1 MKRGLTALV
10 LLLVS
15 AGVMADDMNDAF
27 NTGSSYGKSNAG
39 QGTGSLNN
47 TDVIAG
53 AVPGYTSS
61 PSQSSS
67 YGGVTGGDGGIA
79 DKGQQALSTDDAA
92 SAVISSGNTNPA
104 VSIDPN
110 APYITN
116 GKSAE
121 NNADSIADGTNSQCT
136 TSTVS
141 KSTFENYTC
150 DHDVATVETCTR
162 TDTPTGSWQ
171 TTETTKTVTI
181 PNEQISFSNG
191 GGRDTL
197 FHFTPPSAGTIL
209 SASVKITMLKN
220 MNSSPFTISV
230 LGTSFSWHRTTISQN
245 LPGAAGYVFTGGQT
259 PNFTIHFDAS
269 CPSGMQQLCN
279 NMGGSMAGYF
289 SGGSWLRMDIT
300 YTVRTTTSVWT
311 PSVTS
316 SESCNFTKS
325 AGTLISSQC
334 TTAGGDKQVVQN
346 GQTYTVHSDCWQ
358 TTDYYSVPVNSVGT
372 CGSLINNSA
381 CTESAHV
388 CTETTSGT
396 CTHES
401 ETWQCQT
408 VYSSSGLLCGG
419 TYFCQ
424 TGDCSDTNGAGDSG
438 FDTAVAKLAGL
449 ASAGDDVKNDQVNVK
464 AFTGEA
470 MSCRKA
476 AAGFSNCCKDSGW
489 GQDVGLNKCNS
500 DEKALAAAKAKKI
513 TVSVGERC
521 DHSVLGVCIQKS
533 QVYCVFGG
541 KLARII
547 QEQGRRD
554 QLGIGFGSGDS
565 PNCSGITV
573 PQLQAINF
581 DKINFSDFYQD
592 LMDNQKIPNTDSM
605 VAQVKQKI
613 AAQVNQTTGGTTK

>member
-1 MKRGLTALV
+1 MKRGLTVLV

-27 NTGSSYGKSNAG
+27 NTGSSYGKDSAG
-39 QGTGSLNN
+39 QGTSDLNS
-47 TDVIAG
+47 TGVVSG
-53 AVPGYTSS
+53 AIPGYTSS

-67 YGGVTGGDGGIA
+67 YGGVTGSDGGIA

-104 VSIDPN
+104 VTIDPD

-121 NNADSIADGTNSQCT
+121 DNADSIADGTNSQCT

-150 DHDVATVETCTR
+150 DHDVATVETCAR
-162 TDTPTGSWQ
+162 TGSIKVTG
-171 TTETTKTVTI
+171 TTETYNTQLILNAADASPVLLDDYWVRYDFTAPADGVVSSGTWEFLYPSDSSYHGDSADRLWYSIKALGYTTDRAKTNRSGSFPIASQHITKGQTVSLYLRYDTDG
-181 PNEQISFSNG
+181 NYGTLRDWMVNQIKSGKDVFRVTLPLAAE
-191 GGRDTL
+191 RDTTTSQVVWSESCG
-197 FHFTPPSAGTIL
+197 FDKSKATSSAGTTC
-209 SASVKITMLKN
+209 VD
-220 MNSSPFTISV
+220 P
-230 LGTSFSWHRTTISQN
+230 
-245 LPGAAGYVFTGGQT
+245 GGQ
-259 PNFTIHFDAS
+259 
-269 CPSGMQQLCN
+269 
-279 NMGGSMAGYF
+279 
-289 SGGSWLRMDIT
+289 
-300 YTVRTTTSVWT
+300 RTTTV
-311 PSVTS
+311 
-316 SESCNFTKS
+316 
-325 AGTLISSQC
+325 
-334 TTAGGDKQVVQN
+334 N
-346 GQTYTVHSDCWQ
+346 GKTYTQSADCWE
-358 TTDYYSVPVNSVGT
+358 YSDAYVVPVNSVGT
-372 CGSLINNSA
+372 CGSLIKNSA
-381 CTESAHV
+381 CTESSHT

-424 TGDCSDTNGAGDSG
+424 TGDCSDTNGAGDNG

-449 ASAGDDVKNDQVNVK
+449 ASAGDDIKNDQVNVK

-489 GQDVGLNKCNS
+489 GQDVGLMQCNS

-521 DHSVLGVCIQKS
+521 DHKVLGVCIQKS

-565 PNCSGITV
+565 PNCAGITV
-573 PQLQAINF
+573 PQLQSINF
-581 DKINFSDFYQD
+581 DKINFSDFYSD
-592 LMDNQKIPNTDSM
+592 LMNNQKIPNTDSM